1 MRDILNATSAK
12 GILGTIGSLT
22 LAQWSHVASIIV
34 AAITAAYMVYRWIRD
49 AREDSSGAPGFIS
62 ELSAARERIAA
73 LETSAAQAIAALK
86 QTSP

>member
-1 MRDILNATSAK
+1 MRDLINATAAK

-49 AREDSSGAPGFIS
+49 ARERTCDKSSCPMRHRP
-62 ELSAARERIAA
+62 E
-73 LETSAAQAIAALK
+73 
-86 QTSP
+86 